1 MGGGD
6 RPRGAQPHHQLET
19 SPRPRDSTTATRLTA
34 FDSGL
39 RIVPALAERWD
50 LPNVTTYVFHR
61 RRDVKLH
68 DGTEFSAEEVEYTF
82 DIVLNPKGPAV
93 PRFLPC

>member
-1 MGGGD
+1 
-6 RPRGAQPHHQLET
+6 
-19 SPRPRDSTTATRLTA
+19 
-34 FDSGL
+34 
-39 RIVPALAERWD
+39 
-50 LPNVTTYVFHR
+50 VTTYVFHR